1 MMYLPDL
8 LSFLGWSVA
17 VFRYSIDIGMACE
30 YGTNFWIKEY
40 SWFPNMEA
48 LSLLKPVKFKESLP
62 TVTTST
68 LLRSCM
74 EIKEQ

>member
-1 MMYLPDL
+1 MYLPDL

-17 VFRYSIDIGMACE
+17 EFRYSIDIGMACE
-30 YGTNFWIKEY
+30 YGTSFWIKEH

-48 LSLLKPVKFKESLP
+48 LSLFKPVKFKESLP

-74 EIKEQ
+74 DIKEQ

>member
-1 MMYLPDL
+1 
-8 LSFLGWSVA
+8 
-17 VFRYSIDIGMACE
+17 
-30 YGTNFWIKEY
+30 
-40 SWFPNMEA
+40 MEA

-74 EIKEQ
+74 EINEHYLSIVYQLILQETSQTGLLKYAYMYGI